1 MTNIYTY
8 KTNYL
13 YKDKLITDKQII
25 FAEDEEQAEEEL
37 KNLYEEDVEELTYR
51 LIEIEPLDQEE
62 LKAEERISDI
72 FAGII

>member
-72 FAGII
+72 LAGII

>member
-13 YKDKLITDKQII
+13 YKDKLITDKKII

-37 KNLYEEDVEELTYR
+37 KNLYEEDIEELTYR

-72 FAGII
+72 LAGII

>member
-37 KNLYEEDVEELTYR
+37 KNLYEEDIEELTYR

>member
-37 KNLYEEDVEELTYR
+37 KNLYEEDIEELTYR

-72 FAGII
+72 LAGII

>member
-13 YKDKLITDKQII
+13 YKDKLITDKKII

-72 FAGII
+72 LAGII

>member
-13 YKDKLITDKQII
+13 YKNKLITDKKII

-62 LKAEERISDI
+62 LKAEERICDI
-72 FAGII
+72 LAGII